1 MQIDTRAE
9 PLRVRIRRALDL
21 GNLPTTSGIKVSGG
35 CGAATQCACCDRP
48 IRMNEVRLI
57 MARPRNPDS
66 PGDPIAMHPQCAQV
80 WFDEAERR
88 IPPVSCVIA

>member
-21 GNLPTTSGIKVSGG
+21 GSLPATSGIKVSGG

-48 IRMNEVRLI
+48 IRMNEVRLT
-57 MARPRNPDS
+57 MARTRNPDS
-66 PGDPIAMHPQCAQV
+66 PGEPIAMHPQCAQV